1 MKVYKIELLTKDDFY
16 KFEKLDERFY
26 FYDVILVAANTNE
39 IKIRDLE
46 RWLSKSEIKRSKSY
60 VSEIA
65 KINFVISRVIVNITF
80 KEILKADIE
89 NLNFQRN
96 SNNKPF
102 IENPKGIKFNISHT
116 YGCVIAGF
124 SKREIGVD
132 VEKINKRFSFQDIL
146 KECFVQ
152 KEINLI
158 RNKHT
163 LFFKYWTAKEAYLK
177 WEGSGLLRDPK
188 EIEILYADES
198 LIKIRDKKIKKVKTL
213 KPIELFKDYVGA
225 LCTSEEI

>member
-26 FYDVILVAANTNE
+26 FYDIMLVVANTNE

-46 RWLSKSEIKRSKSY
+46 RWLSKSEI
-60 VSEIA
+60 
-65 KINFVISRVIVNITF
+65 NFVISRVIVNIAF
-80 KEILKADIE
+80 KEILKTDIE
-89 NLNFQRN
+89 NLNFQRD

-102 IENPKGIKFNISHT
+102 IENPQGIKFNISHT
-116 YGCVIAGF
+116 DGCVIAGF

-132 VEKINKRFSFQDIL
+132 VEKINKRLSFQDIL
-146 KECFVQ
+146 KECFVE

-177 WEGSGLLRDPK
+177 WEGSGLLRNPK
-188 EIEILYADES
+188 EIEILYVDES
-198 LIKIRDKKIKKVKTL
+198 LIKIRDKNMKKAKTL
-213 KPIELFKDYVGA
+213 KPIKLSKNYVGA

>member
-26 FYDVILVAANTNE
+26 FYDVMLVVANTNE

-46 RWLSKSEIKRSKSY
+46 RWLSKSEIKSSKSY

-65 KINFVISRVIVNITF
+65 KINFVISRVIVNIVF
-80 KEILKADIE
+80 KEILKTDIE
-89 NLNFQRN
+89 NLNFQRE

-102 IENPKGIKFNISHT
+102 IENPQGIKFNISHT
-116 YGCVIAGF
+116 DGCVIAGF

-146 KECFVQ
+146 KECFVE

-177 WEGSGLLRDPK
+177 WEGSGLLRNPK
-188 EIEILYADES
+188 EIEILYVNES
-198 LIKIRDKKIKKVKTL
+198 FIKIRDKNMKKAKTL
-213 KPIELFKDYVGA
+213 KPIKLSKNYVGA
-225 LCTSEEI
+225 LCISEEI